1 MSSWHEGL
9 KMVKRYLHNI
19 CFVMSLLLVFA
30 GISQAGTWKE
40 DFERLCGYTEEAS
53 SLSTDQI
60 QELIQESDR
69 LLKTLETVN
78 EPEKK
83 VYIFRLKKCRN
94 FFEYILDLREAE
106 NNPEDKS
113 SSPQ

>member
-1 MSSWHEGL
+1 M
-9 KMVKRYLHNI
+9 KKRFIHNI

-30 GISQAGTWKE
+30 CISQAGTWKD
-40 DFERLCGYTEEAS
+40 DFERLCSYTEEAS

-60 QELIQESDR
+60 QELMQESDR

-113 SSPQ
+113 NSSQ

>member
-1 MSSWHEGL
+1 M
-9 KMVKRYLHNI
+9 KKRFIHNI

-30 GISQAGTWKE
+30 GISQSGTWKE
-40 DFERLCGYTEEAS
+40 DFKRLCGYTEEAS

-69 LLKTLETVN
+69 LLKTLETLN
-78 EPEKK
+78 DPEKK

-94 FFEYILDLREAE
+94 FFEYILDLREVE
-106 NNPEDKS
+106 NKPEDKS
-113 SSPQ
+113 NSSQ